1 MALLL
6 QIQRPGWYQGVA
18 RECGYS
24 STMAGGSSSHPLVVV
39 VRSLCNA
46 CIVLFRTVVQRAR
59 AGVGLKHSTNNRPYV
74 NC

>member
-18 RECGYS
+18 RACGYS

-46 CIVLFRTVVQRAR
+46 CMHYI
-59 AGVGLKHSTNNRPYV
+59 AGSVHSNTRPS
-74 NC
+74 